1 MVTKIIFDKRIS
13 RRRHC
18 RAAPAHG
25 VPETRPRRSR
35 SDGASIISR
44 ARPRQINNELL
55 SRCFFFVY
63 VFLCFSI
70 VFAEHAPL
78 YSGLFCIHGRR
89 GTCRKNTAR
98 TLAEDGNA
106 PLFARAPIVS
116 PGRSRENRTRCGG
129 GGGGGGGVVSS
140 LLIIFGPTDSRNAVG
155 TIHHGDGRSTGFSLL
170 YGPGVGGE
178 DSFKKLLISKR
189 TSHYVSFK
197 ILFSC
202 EQGRRNKRGGG
213 GGGGGGGD
221 IPT

>member
-1 MVTKIIFDKRIS
+1 MFFHRVRQARASLLRAVLHTWPPRNVSQKHRPHS
-13 RRRHC
+13 RRR
-18 RAAPAHG
+18 RKRT
-25 VPETRPRRSR
+25 VV
-35 SDGASIISR
+35 R
-44 ARPRQINNELL
+44 ARADRIAGAV
-55 SRCFFFVY
+55 SRKPHPVWWWWW
-63 VFLCFSI
+63 
-70 VFAEHAPL
+70 
-78 YSGLFCIHGRR
+78 RWR
-89 GTCRKNTAR
+89 WW
-98 TLAEDGNA
+98 
-106 PLFARAPIVS
+106 
-116 PGRSRENRTRCGG
+116 
-129 GGGGGGGVVSS
+129 GVVSS